1 MTKTGYK
8 ILSGCLCAALI
19 CTITGA
25 SVHAENGALHAPQ
38 DTKAASAAA
47 EERASKEETVYVIAG
62 ADGKQQSVIVSDW
75 LKNPNK
81 ETSLQDV
88 SDLTDIE
95 NVKGDETWTANGTS
109 LTWDAQ
115 GNDIYYQG
123 KSETELPVTM
133 NISYQ
138 LDGKDIA
145 PAELAGKSGKVT
157 IRFDYEN
164 HCTTTATVDGKEETL
179 YVPFAALTGMLL
191 DNERFTNIEVTNGRV
206 VNDGSHTVV
215 VGIAFPGLQDD
226 LNIERDTLELPDY
239 VEVSADVTDFA
250 LDTTL
255 TLATNSV
262 FSALQD
268 SDFETVD
275 DLKASFAKLTDA
287 MQQLLDGSSE
297 LYEGLET
304 LLEKSQTL
312 VDGVGTLNN
321 GAAALKT
328 GAGSLNAGAAELANG
343 MQTLNGGLST
353 LSGQSAALN
362 AGAQQVF
369 QSLLAA
375 ATTQINAAG
384 LSIPQLTIGNY
395 AEVLNGALA
404 SLDQT
409 AVYEQAYQTALAKVT
424 AAVNAQEATIRA
436 AVTAA
441 VQQNVTEQVTAAVRE
456 QVTAKVLAAMGLTPE
471 TYAAGIADGTISEE
485 QQAQIEAA
493 INAQMASDDVQ
504 ALISQQAAAQMET
517 LIDQNMNSPEVQ
529 DQITAALEQA
539 SSGAASISALKSQ
552 LDGYYQFYV
561 GLQTYT
567 GGVDS
572 AAAGAAKLQSGAASL
587 QNGASSLYAGASQ
600 LADGT
605 ATLSSGASAL
615 IDGVTALRDGAMQL
629 SDGLKQLNEEGF
641 QKLVDAMD
649 GDVEPLL
656 ERARALAGISGDYQ
670 TYSGLDA
677 AMDGSVKFIYRTE
690 AIG

>member
-1 MTKTGYK
+1 M
-8 ILSGCLCAALI
+8 
-19 CTITGA
+19 
-25 SVHAENGALHAPQ
+25 
-38 DTKAASAAA
+38 
-47 EERASKEETVYVIAG
+47 
-62 ADGKQQSVIVSDW
+62 
-75 LKNPNK
+75 
-81 ETSLQDV
+81 
-88 SDLTDIE
+88 
-95 NVKGDETWTANGTS
+95 
-109 LTWDAQ
+109 
-115 GNDIYYQG
+115 
-123 KSETELPVTM
+123 
-133 NISYQ
+133 
-138 LDGKDIA
+138 
-145 PAELAGKSGKVT
+145 T

-471 TYAAGIADGTISEE
+471 TYAAGIADGTIPEE

-493 INAQMASDDVQ
+493 INAQMASADIA
-504 ALISQQAAAQMET
+504 ALIDQQTAAQIQT

-561 GLQTYT
+561 GLQAYT

-587 QNGASSLYAGASQ
+587 QNGTSSLYAGASR

>member
-471 TYAAGIADGTISEE
+471 TYAAGIADGTI
-485 QQAQIEAA
+485 
-493 INAQMASDDVQ
+493 
-504 ALISQQAAAQMET
+504 L
-517 LIDQNMNSPEVQ
+517 
-529 DQITAALEQA
+529 
-539 SSGAASISALKSQ
+539 
-552 LDGYYQFYV
+552 
-561 GLQTYT
+561 
-567 GGVDS
+567 GG
-572 AAAGAAKLQSGAASL
+572 
-587 QNGASSLYAGASQ
+587 
-600 LADGT
+600 
-605 ATLSSGASAL
+605 
-615 IDGVTALRDGAMQL
+615 
-629 SDGLKQLNEEGF
+629 
-641 QKLVDAMD
+641 
-649 GDVEPLL
+649 P
-656 ERARALAGISGDYQ
+656 
-670 TYSGLDA
+670 
-677 AMDGSVKFIYRTE
+677 
-690 AIG
+690 